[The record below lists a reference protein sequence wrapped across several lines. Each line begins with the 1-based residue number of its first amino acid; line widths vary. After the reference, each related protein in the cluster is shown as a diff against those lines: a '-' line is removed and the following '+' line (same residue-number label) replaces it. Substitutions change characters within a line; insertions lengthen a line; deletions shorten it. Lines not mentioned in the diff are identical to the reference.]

1 MGLWVE
7 SDRRVE
13 MRLRVRREFGLK
25 TENEVGKGDRIEI
38 RDRGDRNGDEHKK
51 EVWMEMGLR
60 MRIDMEGLPGGPV
73 VTTPCFHCQ
82 GPGFNPGSGN

>member
-13 MRLRVRREFGLK
+13 MRLRVRSEFGLK

-60 MRIDMEGLPGGPV
+60 MV
-73 VTTPCFHCQ
+73 
-82 GPGFNPGSGN
+82 PGFLTQAIDVGWSWL

>member
-13 MRLRVRREFGLK
+13 MRLRVRGEFGLK

-60 MRIDMEGLPGGPV
+60 MRIDMEGLPWWSSGYDSILPL
-73 VTTPCFHCQ
+73 Q
-82 GPGFNPGSGN
+82 GV

>member
-13 MRLRVRREFGLK
+13 MRLRVRSEFGLK

-38 RDRGDRNGDEHKK
+38 RDRRDRNGDEHKK

-73 VTTPCFHCQ
+73 VTTPRFHCR
-82 GPGFNPGSGN
+82 GCRFTP